1 MMDDKRP
8 KRHPARGPYARIRR
22 FLDDLFG
29 NKVFLR
35 VFSVVFAVAVWCY
48 FVASDGTLTR
58 QKTFPRIPVGVNG
71 ESSLLSRGY
80 IVTSDFSQLIPTVD
94 FVTEVTQA
102 NYERASASAYN
113 PHLELSQVTGEGE
126 NELTVV
132 FTSQIYGQVVSCTPS
147 SVKVQVER
155 YITRRVP
162 VVVLP
167 EGQLPEGLYLAGYET
182 DPSALMVSG
191 PQSVVSR
198 IARIA
203 VRLDRSQMSAERLN
217 DRMSLGFELQ
227 DANGEIVSSPKLNV
241 TNQSVVTSGVT
252 VDVTLVPQKMVP
264 IDEDALV
271 TGEPA
276 EGYELV
282 EAWTNDEQLAVAAD
296 QEVLDALEVIQ
307 VEEPLDLAGA
317 TGTVK
322 GLVRLKTPAGIR
334 NRLPAQMAAT
344 AVLQEKTLERTF
356 RNVPITAEGA
366 QDDQTI
372 TLSQSRTTALL
383 SGGYTFISG
392 LDRDDIQL
400 YVDASGLEE
409 GRHTVPVRVRIDN
422 AADFTCAL
430 GTTEVTAT
438 VREK

>member
-8 KRHPARGPYARIRR
+8 KRHQARGPYARIRR

-71 ESSLLSRGY
+71 EASLLSRGY

-147 SVKVQVER
+147 SIKVQVER

-203 VRLDRSQMSAERLN
+203 VRLDRSQMSAERLS
-217 DRMSLGFELQ
+217 DRMTLGFELQ

-241 TNQSVVTSGVT
+241 TNQSVVTSGVM

-307 VEEPLDLAGA
+307 VEEALDLTGA

-322 GLVRLKTPAGIR
+322 GLVRLKTPTGIR
-334 NRLPAQMAAT
+334 NRLPAQ
-344 AVLQEKTLERTF
+344 TLERTF

-392 LDRDDIQL
+392 LERDDVQL

-409 GRHTVPVRVRIDN
+409 GRHTLPVRVRIDN
-422 AADFTCAL
+422 AADFSCAL
-430 GTTEVTAT
+430 GTTEVTVT
-438 VREK
+438 VRD